1 MKKIFYSIL
10 LLGLFFSL
18 TIAEDKSVPS
28 NVKELSIEGYKVT
41 FEILPGKAFLEKA
54 KKTDKDLAKGEE
66 AMLKMDKAMTHH
78 FFVTITDESTKKEI
92 TDATVKV
99 KVISPNKKIED
110 QIRTTMYMTNHY
122 CHYYKMA
129 EKGKYEVL
137 VVFKIKDKVHKGGF
151 YWEI

>member
-10 LLGLFFSL
+10 FLGLVFSL
-18 TIAEDKSVPS
+18 LQAQEKGTPS
-28 NVKELSIEGYKVT
+28 NVKELSIDGYKVT

-54 KKTDKDLAKGEE
+54 KKMDKDLAKGEE
-66 AMLKMDKAMTHH
+66 AMLKMDKTMTHH
-78 FFVTITDESTKKEI
+78 FFVTITDESTKKRI

-99 KVISPNKKIED
+99 KVISPKKEE
-110 QIRTTMYMTNHY
+110 QIKTTMFMTNHY

>member
-1 MKKIFYSIL
+1 MKKIFYSVL
-10 LLGLFFSL
+10 FLGLLFSFTL
-18 TIAEDKSVPS
+18 AEDKSTS
-28 NVKELSIEGYKVT
+28 TNTKELSIDGYKVT
-41 FEILPGKAFLEKA
+41 FKILPGKVFLEKV
-54 KKTDKDLAKGEE
+54 KKMDKELAKGEE
-66 AMLKMDKAMTHH
+66 AMLKMDKTMTHH
-78 FFVTITDESTKKEI
+78 FFVTITDENTKKEI

-99 KVISPNKKIED
+99 KVISPKKED
-110 QIRTTMYMTNHY
+110 QIKSTMYMSNHF

>member
-1 MKKIFYSIL
+1 MKKIFHSIL
-10 LLGLFFSL
+10 FLGLFFSFTL
-18 TIAEDKSVPS
+18 AEDKSVPS
-28 NVKELSIEGYKVT
+28 NVKELSIDGYKVT

-54 KKTDKDLAKGEE
+54 KKMDKDLAKGEE
-66 AMLKMDKAMTHH
+66 SMLKMDKALTHH

-99 KVISPNKKIED
+99 KVISPKKEE
-110 QIRTTMYMTNHY
+110 QIKTTMFMTNHY